1 MKPKL
6 LRLIKKYDGEDLA
19 NAVIDLFADPKK
31 RTDSQNKA
39 LHKYLTLVAE
49 ELDRNGHT
57 LQDVVKAITK
67 VEIRPTMLNI
77 KDVVWREIQKSQ
89 LGIESTTDLKKQQD
103 IDKVYDVMNKWLGT
117 YFEIHIPF
125 PVDEEK
131 QLQKLGH

>member
-19 NAVIDLFADPKK
+19 NAIIDLFAEPKQ

-39 LHKYLTLVAE
+39 LHLYLTQVAN

-67 VEIRPTMLNI
+67 VEITPTMQNI

-89 LGIESTTDLKKQQD
+89 LGIESTTELKKQED

-117 YFEIHIPF
+117 YFDVHIPF
-125 PVDEEK
+125 PVDEQK
-131 QLQKLGH
+131 QLEKLGY